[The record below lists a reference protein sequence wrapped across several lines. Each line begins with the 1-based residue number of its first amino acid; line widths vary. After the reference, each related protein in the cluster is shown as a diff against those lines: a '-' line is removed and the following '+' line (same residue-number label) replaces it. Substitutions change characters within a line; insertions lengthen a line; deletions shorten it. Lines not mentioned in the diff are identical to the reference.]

1 MTACL
6 TDSGHVSPI
15 KGVYSDNT
23 TLLRSDLS
31 APFLPCDASSITL
44 VDASCDPC
52 FSTFESVTILENV
65 AEQADTLNSSAT
77 TTSPES
83 ESTTAPKTPQQL
95 QPYEFDPYAFI
106 RTLPC
111 IDDLPSRTRPFALP
125 RKTRHSKKITLVLDL
140 DETLVHCNTNEE
152 GPLGMDLDDG
162 LQFNVE
168 VEGVT
173 YHVNGKLRPHWKSF
187 LRRVSEM
194 FEVVVF
200 TASQK
205 VYADQLLNLLDP
217 QHKWIKYRL
226 YRESCILVNGNYLK
240 DLTILGRDMTKVII
254 VDNSPQAFG
263 YQVSNGIPITSFYDS
278 QTDGELLSVL
288 NFLEGIANVDD
299 VRPHIDCAYG
309 LKSLIWPDSVAT
321 AL

>member
-1 MTACL
+1 M
-6 TDSGHVSPI
+6 
-15 KGVYSDNT
+15 
-23 TLLRSDLS
+23 
-31 APFLPCDASSITL
+31 PCGTSSITL

-52 FSTFESVTILENV
+52 FGTFDSLTIQHHTSNSEPAPTAST
-65 AEQADTLNSSAT
+65 AA
-77 TTSPES
+77 
-83 ESTTAPKTPQQL
+83 

-140 DETLVHCNTNEE
+140 DETLVHCNTNAQAQ
-152 GPLGMDLDDG
+152 GG

-173 YHVNGKLRPHWKSF
+173 YHVNGTLRPHWRSF
-187 LRRVSEM
+187 LTRVSEM

-205 VYADQLLNLLDP
+205 VYADRLLNILDP
-217 QHKWIKYRL
+217 QHKLIKYRL

-240 DLTILGRDMTKVII
+240 DLTILGRDMAKVVI

-278 QTDGELLSVL
+278 RTDGELLNVL
-288 NFLEGIANVDD
+288 NFLDGIANVDD

-309 LKSLIWPDSVAT
+309 LKSLIWPDSVPT
-321 AL
+321 TI